1 MSTRAAPPANE
12 LQLTHGGSADLD
24 EVAAVMAS
32 AFDERFGEAW
42 TRSQCAGI
50 LPMPGVKLVLARDN
64 DAELAGFSLFRTV
77 ADEAELLLLAVA
89 PDYRR
94 QGIGQMLLDD
104 FIRHARE
111 AGASRVHL
119 EVREG
124 NPAVIMYRQAG
135 FSLAGRRPKY
145 YRGRFGGDFDALTL
159 SRNL

>member
-1 MSTRAAPPANE
+1 MSTRPVPVDE
-12 LQLTHGGSADLD
+12 LHILRGGSADL
-24 EVAAVMAS
+24 EAVTHVMNA
-32 AFDERFGEAW
+32 AFDDRFGEAW

-50 LPMPGVKLVLARDN
+50 LPMPGVELVLARDGEG
-64 DAELAGFSLFRTV
+64 ELAGFSLFRKV

-94 QGIGQMLLDD
+94 HGIGRMLLDHFTD
-104 FIRHARE
+104 RARD

-124 NPAVIMYRQAG
+124 NPAVVMYRQAG
-135 FSLAGRRPKY
+135 FSLSGRRPKY

-159 SRNL
+159 SLRF